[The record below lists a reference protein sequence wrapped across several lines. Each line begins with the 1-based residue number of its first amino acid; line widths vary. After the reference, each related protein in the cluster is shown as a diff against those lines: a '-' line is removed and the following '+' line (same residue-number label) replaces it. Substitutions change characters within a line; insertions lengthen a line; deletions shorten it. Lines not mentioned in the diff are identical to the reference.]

1 MGRQTAVRDRT
12 FGEGMWPLEVSREF
26 IVEDDDAVGPPFEFN
41 GHPETHMH
49 IEFDTE
55 HL

>member
-12 FGEGMWPLEVSREF
+12 FGEGMWLLEVSREF
-26 IVEDDDAVGPPFEFN
+26 IVEDDAVGLPFEFN

>member
-12 FGEGMWPLEVSREF
+12 LGEGMWQREVSREF
-26 IVEDDDAVGPPFEFN
+26 IVEDDDAVGVPFEFH

-49 IEFDTE
+49 IAFDTE
-55 HL
+55 HP